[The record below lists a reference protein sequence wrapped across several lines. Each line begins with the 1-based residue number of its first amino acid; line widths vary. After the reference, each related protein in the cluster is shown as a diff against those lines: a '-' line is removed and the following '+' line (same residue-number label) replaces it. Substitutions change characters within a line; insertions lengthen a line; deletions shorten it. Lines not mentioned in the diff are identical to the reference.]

1 MKQKKTAEFVGSAI
15 ASVIG
20 LVLVNT
26 VLLWRHLTN
35 GVVLGTWVDIL
46 WASNLS
52 FLVQLVGSIVL
63 ATYRP
68 ARLHSFIM
76 ALQAVFG
83 LVSVIVFYLVFP
95 LDFSRLVG
103 EWLNTVVKA
112 ALIVAMAGTS
122 IAVIVEAVRAMAGTP
137 YSTVQKSQRRAG
149 HRSSRTWLHGTLAGR
164 P

>member
-1 MKQKKTAEFVGSAI
+1 MKQKKTAEYVGSAI

-20 LVLVNT
+20 IVLVNT

-35 GVVLGTWVDIL
+35 GVILASWVDIL

-63 ATYRP
+63 VTYRP

-76 ALQAVFG
+76 ALQAACG

-95 LDFSRLVG
+95 LDLSRLVG
-103 EWLNTVVKA
+103 EWLNTTVKA
-112 ALIVAMAGTS
+112 ALIVAMVGTS
-122 IAVIVEAVRAMAGTP
+122 IAVIVEAVRAIAGTP
-137 YSTVQKSQRRAG
+137 YSTVQ
-149 HRSSRTWLHGTLAGR
+149 TD
-164 P
+164 